1 MAAAEAAN
9 CIMEVS
15 AWNAAG
21 GGGRPGGRCFMS
33 RRRGCESADLSKG
46 LQPSGGESACSGSGP
61 PFRCGLPSF
70 RGGLRYPAQTLVSGP
85 LPRGGGLGA
94 LPAWPPRGRGA
105 VGGEGVCR
113 ARWPGGLH
121 VRDKGPA
128 PGRGRGARGGGGGRL
143 SPF

>member
-1 MAAAEAAN
+1 MLQIRGYRLM
-9 CIMEVS
+9 CGSS
-15 AWNAAG
+15 A
-21 GGGRPGGRCFMS
+21 F
-33 RRRGCESADLSKG
+33 
-46 LQPSGGESACSGSGP
+46 
-61 PFRCGLPSF
+61 
-70 RGGLRYPAQTLVSGP
+70 GGLRYPAKPMSSCP

-128 PGRGRGARGGGGGRL
+128 PAWGRGAPGGRGGDSDPPTEAPSLPPGGWRRTPPGGTYL
-143 SPF
+143 ATSAK